1 MTQNV
6 SNQYLY
12 SFSESYPKV
21 TIQQSNMI
29 KIAALFLLFL
39 CTPFAAADWKGVVVG
54 VADGDTATVLT
65 TDKKQVKVRLIEID
79 APEKKQAFG
88 QQSKKS
94 LSDICFK
101 KPVVAVEKGKDKY
114 RRSLV
119 RLYCDNVD
127 ANAEQVRR
135 GMAWAYQ
142 KYLTDRS
149 IEELEK
155 EARSKKVG
163 LWSEPNPIAPWDFR
177 HPKTPAATP
186 ARLLAIPSSETFSC
200 EDKNAYCK
208 SMKSCAE
215 AMFYL
220 KECGA
225 AKLDRDNDGVPCEKL
240 CGK

>member
-1 MTQNV
+1 M
-6 SNQYLY
+6 
-12 SFSESYPKV
+12 
-21 TIQQSNMI
+21 TIQQSNMMKTAI
-29 KIAALFLLFL
+29 LFLLYL
-39 CTPFAAADWKGVVVG
+39 VTTNVAADWKGVVIG
-54 VADGDTATVLT
+54 ISDGDTATVLT
-65 TDKKQVKVRLIEID
+65 TDKKQAKVRLIEID

-88 QQSKKS
+88 NQSKKS
-94 LSDICFK
+94 LSEICYK
-101 KPVVAVEKGKDKY
+101 KPVIAVEKSKDKY
-114 RRSLV
+114 GRSLV
-119 RLYCDNVD
+119 RLFCDSVD

-149 IEELEK
+149 IDDLEK

-163 LWSEPNPIAPWDFR
+163 LWSDPNPIAPWDFR
-177 HPKTPAATP
+177 HPAVPAATP
-186 ARLLAIPSSETFSC
+186 ARLFNIPSSETFSC
-200 EDKNAYCK
+200 EGKNAYCN

-220 KECGA
+220 KKCGA

>member
-1 MTQNV
+1 MMKTA
-6 SNQYLY
+6 
-12 SFSESYPKV
+12 
-21 TIQQSNMI
+21 T
-29 KIAALFLLFL
+29 LFLLYL
-39 CTPFAAADWKGVVVG
+39 VTINAAADWKGVVVG
-54 VADGDTATVLT
+54 VSDGNTATVLT
-65 TDKKQVKVRLIEID
+65 TDKNQVKIRLIEID

-88 QQSKKS
+88 NQSKKS

-119 RLYCDNVD
+119 RLYCDGVD

-135 GMAWAYQ
+135 GMAWAFQ

-149 IEELEK
+149 IDDLEK

-163 LWSEPNPIAPWDFR
+163 LWSDPNPIAPWDFR
-177 HPKTPAATP
+177 HPKTPAVPP

-200 EDKNAYCK
+200 EGKNAYCN

-220 KECGA
+220 KKCGA
-225 AKLDRDNDGVPCEKL
+225 AKLDRDNDGIPCEKL

>member
-1 MTQNV
+1 MMKTAN
-6 SNQYLY
+6 
-12 SFSESYPKV
+12 
-21 TIQQSNMI
+21 
-29 KIAALFLLFL
+29 LFLLFL
-39 CTPFAAADWKGVVVG
+39 VTTNAAADWKGMVVG
-54 VADGDTATVLT
+54 VSDGDTATVLT

-88 QQSKKS
+88 NQSKKS

-101 KPVVAVEKGKDKY
+101 KPVVAVEKGEDKY

-119 RLYCDNVD
+119 RLYCDGID

-135 GMAWAYQ
+135 GMAWAFQ

-149 IEELEK
+149 IDDLEK

-163 LWSEPNPIAPWDFR
+163 LWSDPNPTAPWDFR

-200 EDKNAYCK
+200 EGKNAYCK

-220 KECGA
+220 KKCGA
-225 AKLDRDNDGVPCEKL
+225 AKLDRDNDGIPCEKL
-240 CGK
+240 CGH